1 MAFGK
6 DMDAWAGDTGL
17 SLVERNEKKS
27 RFSVSWAEAKLLTIA
42 GVGFLMDA
50 WDLFIINII
59 YSIILLAYYPK
70 GTKNIDWGLQGGVLK
85 AALVSTLLGAGSEF
99 GSGDDG
105 NLARAFRRGTQD
117 SINRAGE
124 QIVSRELNVR
134 PTLTIR
140 PGFPVRV
147 LVARDLV
154 LGGGQ

>member
-1 MAFGK
+1 MA
-6 DMDAWAGDTGL
+6 A
-17 SLVERNEKKS
+17 
-27 RFSVSWAEAKLLTIA
+27 AEPASDPR
-42 GVGFLMDA
+42 GFA
-50 WDLFIINII
+50 
-59 YSIILLAYYPK
+59 
-70 GTKNIDWGLQGGVLK
+70 GLQDGTDYHWGGVLK

-140 PGFPVRV
+140 PGFPVRI
-147 LVARDLV
+147 LVTRDLV
-154 LGGGQ
+154 LGGRQ